1 MAWEGD
7 VHLSCPSSICQWLS
21 IAFTKL
27 QVREW
32 KGLLSFVVGSS
43 LYWGR
48 EAWFEESASGIRS
61 FPTLL

>member
-1 MAWEGD
+1 MDGLGWGYVSFLPLFD
-7 VHLSCPSSICQWLS
+7 LSVT
-21 IAFTKL
+21 FTKL

-32 KGLLSFVVGSS
+32 KGLLSFMVGSS

-48 EAWFEESASGIRS
+48 ESWFEESASGIRS